1 MNFDNIKS
9 PNSHGNGIYDRT
21 ELRFC
26 GVDVV
31 IEDGVLI
38 FHPENISLGNKVYVG
53 HHTMLKGYYK
63 GEMTVGDGSWIGQS
77 CFFHSAGNIY
87 IGKAVGIG
95 PFVKILTSV
104 HQELDVD
111 LPVLHQPLD
120 FAPVV
125 IHDGA
130 DIGIGSIIL
139 PGVTIGEG
147 AIIGAGAVVTSD
159 VSAYSVF
166 AGVPAKFLRKRKEI

>member
-1 MNFDNIKS
+1 MNFNNIKS
-9 PNSHGNGIYDRT
+9 PISHGSGIYDRAD
-21 ELRFC
+21 LKFC

-38 FHPENISLGNKVYVG
+38 FHAENISIGNQVYVG
-53 HHTMLKGYYK
+53 HQTMLKGYYK
-63 GEMTVGDGSWIGQS
+63 GEMIIGDGSWIGQS
-77 CFFHSAGNIY
+77 CFFHSAGNIF

-104 HQELDVD
+104 HQELNID

-147 AIIGAGAVVTSD
+147 AIIGAGAVVAMD
-159 VSAYSVF
+159 VEAYTVY
-166 AGVPAKFLRKRKEI
+166 AGVPAKFLRKRKQI